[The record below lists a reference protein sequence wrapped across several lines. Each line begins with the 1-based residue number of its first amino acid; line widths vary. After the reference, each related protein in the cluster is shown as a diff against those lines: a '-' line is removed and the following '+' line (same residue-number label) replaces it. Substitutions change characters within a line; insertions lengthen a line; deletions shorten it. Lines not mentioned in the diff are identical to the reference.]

1 MRPDWPPRP
10 LPSDLAKAL
19 PPRAHPSPVDYSD
32 RRAEPRH
39 ETEEDLWLAFDE
51 PVRQEVG
58 CTLVDYSHSGF
69 RAIHRCSDLRTG
81 QVVQFRYSRASGL
94 ARVIWNRILPD
105 RVESGFFVF
114 PTV

>member
-1 MRPDWPPRP
+1 MRPDWPSRP
-10 LPSDLAKAL
+10 IPADVAEAPPLAPKQ
-19 PPRAHPSPVDYSD
+19 SCVDYSD

-39 ETEEDLWLAFDE
+39 ETEEELWLAFDE
-51 PVRQEVG
+51 PVRQQIA

-69 RAIHRCSDLRTG
+69 RAIHHCSDLRTG
-81 QVVQFRYSRASGL
+81 QLVQFRYSRASGL

-114 PTV
+114 PNV